1 MSITMNDSVR
11 LPSGVDSLLALD
23 GKEFVLMAYQF
34 CLDRPADREGS
45 DSYLRHLADGLTK
58 QGLLSEL
65 SWSAEGRRAALRLAR
80 VRSIPAPSFVVK
92 SGHSVG
98 FAESVHEPV
107 VASRPD
113 TEPRS
118 SVGLPFASSTSE
130 LLATPGDEPFLRT
143 AYLSLLRREADPS
156 GLENYLRQLA
166 GGCSRAQVVFEL
178 ATSPEGHQADASL
191 PGLADLV
198 RSQLSAATVPE
209 VHHVHDL
216 LPLRTEVFV
225 RTAYQI
231 VLGREVDPQGLAL
244 YKDLLLQ
251 GWSRSYVLSELVNS
265 DEGRSVKPSL
275 RGLKPLVKR
284 YRKAQSRSLRGWY
297 HRAVKGAESDLPQ
310 DRLLRAALLAGR

>member
-1 MSITMNDSVR
+1 M
-11 LPSGVDSLLALD
+11 
-23 GKEFVLMAYQF
+23 
-34 CLDRPADREGS
+34 
-45 DSYLRHLADGLTK
+45 
-58 QGLLSEL
+58 
-65 SWSAEGRRAALRLAR
+65 
-80 VRSIPAPSFVVK
+80 
-92 SGHSVG
+92 
-98 FAESVHEPV
+98 
-107 VASRPD
+107 
-113 TEPRS
+113 
-118 SVGLPFASSTSE
+118 
-130 LLATPGDEPFLRT
+130 ATPGDDAFLRA
-143 AYLSLLRREADPS
+143 AYLHLLRREADPS